1 MDQIYAWLGGVVA
14 TLIIME
20 MLLMLLPSGNFKKFV
35 KVIAGIMVA
44 TMLISPLSR
53 CSDIRVELNGQP
65 AAESQ
70 QKNYEDFAMDVYNRN
85 IINNNNT

>member
-1 MDQIYAWLGGVVA
+1 MDQIYAWFGGVVA
-14 TLIIME
+14 TLIVME

-53 CSDIRVELNGQP
+53 CSSVKLELNERQ
-65 AAESQ
+65 AAASP

-85 IINNNNT
+85 LINNNNT